1 MSNND
6 SNRAGRYEQQRE
18 GFRAFIPNPLPPNPR
33 IRFTNTLQNALTQ
46 ADRALARLDGAIQIL
61 PKQVQFVDMYIRHEA
76 VLSNKI
82 SGKQSSLLDLL
93 AHQARIST
101 HEYGG
106 DVNEVMNCVSAMKY
120 GFEQIERT
128 SVSIPIMREIHKQ
141 LLQSA
146 NKPNLTPGEIRTTQ
160 NWIGVSGCGIND
172 AMFVPPPPSQIEQS
186 LQDLDQFVASDVG
199 LPVLVKIGLVYAQF
213 ETIHPFLVGNGRVG
227 RLIVALSLQESKL
240 LKKPILNLS
249 WFFFRNRQQ
258 YYSKLQAVRDE
269 GDWEDWL
276 LFFLKAVDEVSRNST
291 ATLRRILLLREE
303 SRNVINEKLGRLAAN
318 AHSVLDRLFEFPF
331 VSVNEV
337 KELTGTTFAAA
348 NTLVARMVEC
358 GLLREYTQRHRNRRY
373 MFNRYVE
380 LFKED

>member
-1 MSNND
+1 MFDNL
-6 SNRAGRYEQQRE
+6 SNRAGRYKKQDE
-18 GFRAFIPNPLPPNPR
+18 GFSTFIPKPLPPDPR
-33 IRFTNTLQNALTQ
+33 IRFTNTLQNALSR

-61 PKQVQFVDMYIRHEA
+61 PRQVQFVDMYIRHEA

-93 AHQARIST
+93 ALQARITT
-101 HEYGG
+101 HEYHS

-120 GFEQIERT
+120 GFEQIECT
-128 SVSIPIMREIHKQ
+128 SVSTPIMREIHKQ

-146 NKPNLTPGEIRTTQ
+146 NKPNLTPGEIRSTQ
-160 NWIGVSGCGIND
+160 NWIGPTGCGIND
-172 AMFVPPPPSQIEQS
+172 AMFVPPPPSQIEQN
-186 LQDLDQFVASDVG
+186 LQDLDQFVESDVG

-227 RLIVALSLQESKL
+227 RLIVTLLLQENKL
-240 LKKPILNLS
+240 LKKPVLNLS
-249 WFFFRNRQQ
+249 WFFYRHRQQ
-258 YYSKLQAVRDE
+258 YYSKLQRVRDE

-276 LFFLKAVDEVSRNST
+276 LFFLKAIEEVSRNST
-291 ATLRRILLLREE
+291 ATLRHILLLREE
-303 SRNVINEKLGRLAAN
+303 CRNLINSKLGRLAAS
-318 AHSVLDRLFEFPF
+318 AHRVLDRLFEFPF

-348 NTLVARMVEC
+348 NALVARMVEC

-373 MFNRYVE
+373 LFHRYVE

>member
-93 AHQARIST
+93 AHQAKIT
-101 HEYGG
+101 AHEYGG
-106 DVNEVMNCVSAMKY
+106 DVNEVMHCVSAMKY

-128 SVSIPIMREIHKQ
+128 SASIPIMREIHKH

-146 NKPNLTPGEIRTTQ
+146 NKPNLTPGEIRSTQ
-160 NWIGVSGCGIND
+160 NWIGPLGCGIND

-186 LQDLDQFVASDVG
+186 LRDLDQFVASDVG

-348 NTLVARMVEC
+348 NILVARMVEC
-358 GLLREYTQRHRNRRY
+358 GLLSEYTQRHRNRRY